1 MSGLTIDYE
10 YEEFDEG
17 VGNFWEFTQFM
28 DRNRKKK
35 KFDLIVNLIYY
46 VWSHEFHFCYL
57 MFIMKEFNK
66 YDYRIFS

>member
-17 VGNFWEFTQFM
+17 VGNFWELTQFM